1 MGRRQP
7 ERRAGCG
14 GTGLNRLLPPLACCL
29 LLTGC
34 DGTDQA
40 EARTRLVGVLGE
52 LPAELDVLA
61 FQSSEATDEDE
72 AEAAG
77 GAWIVLSPNAL
88 PAPDDADVG
97 PAPVSAILTAAAAMG
112 ADAAGVGRSAE
123 AAGSIREWSGSG
135 FTIRVRSVETD
146 RGTLSH
152 VETFP
157 L

>member
-7 ERRAGCG
+7 ERRAGRG
-14 GTGLNRLLPPLACCL
+14 GAGLNRLLPPLACCL

-34 DGTDQA
+34 DGTGPA
-40 EARTRLVGVLGE
+40 EARTRLEGVLGE

-61 FQSSEATDEDE
+61 FEPSEA
-72 AEAAG
+72 AGGGEAAG
-77 GAWIVLSPNAL
+77 GAWIVLSPNAP

-97 PAPVSAILTAAAAMG
+97 PAPASAILTAAAAMG
-112 ADAAGVGRSAE
+112 ADAAGVGRSAG
-123 AAGSIREWSGSG
+123 AAGSIREWSGSD